1 MKLFI
6 LFTVLMKLLGDLIGM
21 NLMMI
26 GYGKD
31 FKTYCHYSYLSCDD
45 IITVSLW

>member
-1 MKLFI
+1 MEENEVIYPIYSDTEEQFDE
-6 LFTVLMKLLGDLIGM
+6 VAWGS
-21 NLMMI
+21 
-26 GYGKD
+26 Y